1 MTTIDNNLNALFN
14 DYTDGLTARED
25 SRAFGA
31 MIEKNLD
38 HWERIC
44 IDAHANYVKNSGKR
58 TIYDFGCRFNETFTD
73 LT

>member
-1 MTTIDNNLNALFN
+1 MTTIENNLNALFN
-14 DYTDGLTARED
+14 DYTHGLTARED

-31 MIEKNLD
+31 MIEK
-38 HWERIC
+38 RIC
-44 IDAHANYVKNSGKR
+44 IDAHANSVKNSGKR